1 MHAAKMSKLC
11 VSAQWLRKLAL
22 ASCQP
27 DGNLLC
33 ARLTPVI
40 HSKSPPTPL
49 GTASGSL
56 EGSVVAS
63 SVQSDSQK
71 AKKEGST
78 DLACNNIKKNS
89 ILETLPAVS
98 SELPPKR
105 KHSFQLLSWIT
116 FASQNHPV
124 WGSFWKATGHKFSP
138 RPSIWSLKDSNTT
151 TN

>member
-1 MHAAKMSKLC
+1 MQPKC
-11 VSAQWLRKLAL
+11 QNSAFLQWLRKLAL

-40 HSKSPPTPL
+40 RSKSPPTARTP
-49 GTASGSL
+49 SGSL

-78 DLACNNIKKNS
+78 DLACNNIKKSS

-98 SELPPKR
+98 SELPPGR
-105 KHSFQLLSWIT
+105 EHSFQLLSWIT
-116 FASQNHPV
+116 FASQNHQV
-124 WGSFWKATGHKFSP
+124 LGSFRKAKGQIFSP